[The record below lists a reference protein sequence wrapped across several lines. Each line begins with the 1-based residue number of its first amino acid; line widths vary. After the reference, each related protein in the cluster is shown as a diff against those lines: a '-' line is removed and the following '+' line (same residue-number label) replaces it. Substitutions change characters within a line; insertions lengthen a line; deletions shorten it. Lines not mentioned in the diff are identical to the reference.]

1 MTEPT
6 PPRDEAAEQS
16 VLGGMMLSIH
26 AIADALEVVEVE
38 DFYSLRH
45 QTIFTAIVD
54 LYNRGEPTDAIAV
67 GAELNRRQEF
77 DRVGGVPYMHTL
89 IATVPTATNAGYY
102 AEIVAEKAILRRLVV
117 AGTRVKQLGYHGA
130 DAMTIQE
137 IVENVQTTVE
147 SAVSGV
153 RRGIEVAE
161 PADLAREALEAY
173 ASPAEPSTPMG
184 WSDLD
189 AVTGGM
195 KGGQMI
201 VVAARPGVGKSV
213 LSLNTALNVAKNGLT
228 SVVFSLEMSKQEVT
242 DRSLANLGSV
252 DLGHIERREFV
263 GDDWAR
269 LQRAGDRFA
278 KLPMRVVDYESI
290 NLAGIHSVCADV
302 QRREELGVVV
312 VDYMQLTN
320 GGDSRVS
327 REQQVA
333 GFSRGLKLL
342 AKKLNVPV
350 IAVSQLNRGPEGRTD
365 KRPSL
370 SDLRES
376 GAIEQ
381 DADKVLLLHHDQEN
395 EMKGA
400 SELEVI
406 VAKNRQG
413 RCSSVTL
420 AWSPHYARIGCLSR
434 QEESV
439 RSVA

>member
-1 MTEPT
+1 M
-6 PPRDEAAEQS
+6 
-16 VLGGMMLSIH
+16 
-26 AIADALEVVEVE
+26 
-38 DFYSLRH
+38 
-45 QTIFTAIVD
+45 
-54 LYNRGEPTDAIAV
+54 
-67 GAELNRRQEF
+67 
-77 DRVGGVPYMHTL
+77 
-89 IATVPTATNAGYY
+89 
-102 AEIVAEKAILRRLVV
+102 
-117 AGTRVKQLGYHGA
+117 
-130 DAMTIQE
+130 
-137 IVENVQTTVE
+137 
-147 SAVSGV
+147 
-153 RRGIEVAE
+153 
-161 PADLAREALEAY
+161 
-173 ASPAEPSTPMG
+173 
-184 WSDLD
+184 
-189 AVTGGM
+189 
-195 KGGQMI
+195 
-201 VVAARPGVGKSV
+201 
-213 LSLNTALNVAKNGLT
+213 
-228 SVVFSLEMSKQEVT
+228 
-242 DRSLANLGSV
+242 
-252 DLGHIERREFV
+252 
-263 GDDWAR
+263 
-269 LQRAGDRFA
+269 
-278 KLPMRVVDYESI
+278 
-290 NLAGIHSVCADV
+290 
-302 QRREELGVVV
+302 
-312 VDYMQLTN
+312 
-320 GGDSRVS
+320 S